1 MDTPKKSGKV
11 TVIIP
16 CYNREK
22 FVGKTVDSALSQT
35 YPNIEI
41 IAVNDGS
48 TDSTGEVLKSYG
60 TRIKVLEHPG
70 GVNKGQ
76 SAAINLA
83 MREADGEY
91 VAILDSDDLW
101 HPDKLARQ
109 VKFLENN
116 PDVGLVYANGYAID
130 ENDDNLYELYK
141 PGHVET
147 NDPKKVLLNCYLA
160 IPSCSL
166 VRRAAFEAA
175 GEFDETMRS
184 AQDHDMAVRLAEVTK
199 FAYINEHLWYYRRH
213 SDTQSCKHSRRRWE
227 IGFKILEKAYKRRD
241 YGLKVKRKRLAIL
254 NFRVGQCLLEE
265 HKFVRAVGYF
275 IKAGLMDPARA
286 ISVLLGIE
294 SLSGQ
299 H

>member
-1 MDTPKKSGKV
+1 MDTLKKTGKV

-16 CYNREK
+16 CYNRDK
-22 FVGKTVDSALSQT
+22 FVGKTIDSALSQT

-48 TDSTGEVLKSYG
+48 TDSTGEALKSYG

-70 GVNKGQ
+70 RVNKGQ

-101 HPDKLARQ
+101 HPDKIARQ
-109 VKFLENN
+109 VEFFEKN

-147 NDPKKVLLNCYLA
+147 NEPEKVLLKAL
-160 IPSCSL
+160 
-166 VRRAAFEAA
+166 
-175 GEFDETMRS
+175 S
-184 AQDHDMAVRLAEVTK
+184 AQ
-199 FAYINEHLWYYRRH
+199 N
-213 SDTQSCKHSRRRWE
+213 
-227 IGFKILEKAYKRRD
+227 
-241 YGLKVKRKRLAIL
+241 
-254 NFRVGQCLLEE
+254 
-265 HKFVRAVGYF
+265 
-275 IKAGLMDPARA
+275 
-286 ISVLLGIE
+286 
-294 SLSGQ
+294 SL
-299 H
+299 